1 MCNKLKVLH
10 HGCTAVCMWNIHNR
24 VTNANELDWVLECFV
39 KMEIRRVPSARILA
53 AVPGWFGTS
62 NPSVF

>member
-1 MCNKLKVLH
+1 MDVQQC
-10 HGCTAVCMWNIHNR
+10 VCGISIT